1 MPDQSSQEAI
11 LYDVAIIGGGVV
23 GCAAFRQMVLAGA
36 RTLLLEKG
44 ADILS
49 GASKG
54 NSGLLHTGFDAP
66 PGSRELAS
74 IRDGYRRFMALREEL
89 GLPVQMTG
97 ALVVAWTE
105 EEAQKLVP
113 IVEQAHRNGI
123 EDVRIIPPGEA
134 LQREP
139 HLNPS
144 LKGAVLVPGE
154 AIIDP
159 WSTPLAYALHALAN
173 GGTLWREACVTGGE
187 RQGPVWRLATSRGP
201 VRAKCVINCA
211 GNHGD
216 LVEAI
221 ARPSP
226 FRITP
231 RKGQFVVYDK
241 PAYDLF
247 RAILLPVPAERTK
260 GVVVSRTI
268 FGNVLVGPTAEDQE
282 ERDLATTEE
291 ATLRRLIAR
300 GETILP
306 RLKQVPVTT
315 AYAGLRPASQFKD
328 YQIEA
333 LSDLNWITVGG
344 IRSTGLSGALGIAHH
359 VAGLYEEH
367 FARHTPPSSPV
378 PIAVPTLAEDQPRPF
393 RQPGRSEII
402 CHCESVTGAEIE
414 SALSGP
420 LPARSMAG
428 LKRRTRCMMGRCQG
442 FYCLPR
448 LVEIAT
454 GRVAELSVATDPV
467 A

>member
-1 MPDQSSQEAI
+1 M
-11 LYDVAIIGGGVV
+11 VIIGGGVV
-23 GCAAFRQMVLAGA
+23 GCAVFREMVLAGA

-74 IRDGYRRFMALREEL
+74 LRDGYRRFMALREEF
-89 GLPVQMTG
+89 GLPVQQTG
-97 ALVVAWTE
+97 ALLLAWTDE
-105 EEAQKLVP
+105 EMRKLP
-113 IVEQAHRNGI
+113 EIVAQAHRNGVG
-123 EDVRIIPPGEA
+123 DVRIIAAGEA
-134 LQREP
+134 LERET
-139 HLNPS
+139 HLNPA
-144 LKGAVLVPGE
+144 LKAAVLVPGE
-154 AIIDP
+154 AVIDP
-159 WSTPLAYALHALAN
+159 WSTPLAYALHGLAN
-173 GGTLWREACVTGGE
+173 GGELRRDAHVTSGE
-187 RQGPVWRLATSRGP
+187 RDDGVWRLATSRGQ
-201 VRAKCVINCA
+201 VLTRCVINCA

-221 ARPSP
+221 ARESP

-241 PAYDLF
+241 PAYDLC
-247 RAILLPVPAERTK
+247 RAILLPVPTERTK

-306 RLKQVPVTT
+306 RLKHVPVTT

-333 LSDLNWITVGG
+333 LHNRGWITVAG
-344 IRSTGLSGALGIAHH
+344 IRSTGLSGALGIAQH
-359 VAGLYEEH
+359 VGELYVEH
-367 FARHTPPSSPV
+367 FARHTPVPAPLPV
-378 PIAVPTLAEDQPRPF
+378 RVPNLAEDLPRPW
-393 RQPGRSEII
+393 RQAGRSEIV
-402 CHCESVTGAEIE
+402 CHCEGVTKAEIE
-414 SALSGP
+414 AALSGA
-420 LPARSMAG
+420 LPAHSMAG
-428 LKRRTRCMMGRCQG
+428 LKRRTRCMMGRCQS

-448 LVEIAT
+448 LVALAA
-454 GRVAELSVATDPV
+454 GRVAELPPEAEAVA
-467 A
+467 

>member
-1 MPDQSSQEAI
+1 M
-11 LYDVAIIGGGVV
+11 AIIGGGVV
-23 GCAAFRQMVLAGA
+23 GCAVFREMVLAGA

-66 PGSRELAS
+66 PGSREHAS
-74 IRDGYRRFMALREEL
+74 IRNGYRRFMALREEM
-89 GLPVQMTG
+89 GLPVQLTG
-97 ALVVAWTE
+97 ALVVAWTDA
-105 EEAQKLVP
+105 EAQKLIP
-113 IVEQAHRNGI
+113 IVDEAHRNGVA
-123 EDVRIIPPGEA
+123 DVRIIPPGEA

-144 LKGAVLVPGE
+144 LRSAVLVPGE
-154 AIIDP
+154 AVIDP
-159 WSTPLAYALHALAN
+159 WSTPLAYALQALAN
-173 GGTLWREACVTGGE
+173 GGTLWREARVTGGK
-187 RQGPVWRLATSRGP
+187 RHGPVWRLTTSRGP
-201 VRAKCVINCA
+201 VLAKCVINCA

-260 GVVVSRTI
+260 GVVVSRTL

-291 ATLRRLIAR
+291 AILRQLIAR
-300 GETILP
+300 GEIILP
-306 RLKQVPVTT
+306 RLKDVPVTT

-333 LSDLNWITVGG
+333 LGDLGWITVGG
-344 IRSTGLSGALGIAHH
+344 IRSTGLSGALGISQH
-359 VAGLYEEH
+359 VAELYQEH
-367 FARHTPPSSPV
+367 FARHTPLAAPLPV
-378 PIAVPTLAEDQPRPF
+378 RVPNLAEDQPRPF

-402 CHCESVTGAEIE
+402 CHCESVTASEIE
-414 SALSGP
+414 GALSGP

-448 LVEIAT
+448 LIAIAT
-454 GRVAELSVATDPV
+454 GRVAELSADVEPDA
-467 A
+467 